1 MGYPFL
7 STALPHHT
15 LLKLFKGTHNV
26 FATGDSAMH
35 SNSEDHLLLIIV
47 NTEFWINFPSFKAG
61 RGN

>member
-26 FATGDSAMH
+26 FATDNSAMH
-35 SNSEDHLLLIIV
+35 SDFEGHLLKIDNV
-47 NTEFWINFPSFKAG
+47 EFSN
-61 RGN
+61 